1 MEEKEFLKLEN
12 RLILK
17 LKIKPIS
24 PLIIKMGDGKE
35 KDDSES
41 VITFMTSESPQISK
55 NGKGITGYNKE
66 TKKINEDG
74 REGEPFILG
83 STLRGLFRERFC
95 QIYGIEGN
103 LEDYDKKTTIESSNN
118 DSENAENEKQN
129 DLESKENI
137 KLIKKLFGYTDVN
150 DALKGRIF
158 LEDAYLENEEYRK
171 AFYKKDNGL
180 EIKRKLFKTRSITP
194 IDAFTG
200 KAVVP
205 LTVEYL
211 EEYFLTTLIINNITK
226 EELKNIYFVIR
237 DSLLGE
243 IRIGSSKTRGFGQIE
258 FHIEDFIFEKYA
270 TNNDDEEYKYIE
282 ELREFFVSNDTSI
295 KIGDKYLRE
304 NLEFKDEKYKKVDV
318 ENPNEFIKKL
328 FGEE

>member
-55 NGKGITGYNKE
+55 NGKGITCYNKE
-66 TKKINEDG
+66 TKKINEDD

-95 QIYGIEGN
+95 QIYRIEGN
-103 LEDYDKKTTIESSNN
+103 LEDYDKKTAIGSSNN

-129 DLESKENI
+129 DLGKEDI
-137 KLIKKLFGYTDVN
+137 KLIKKLFGYTDGN
-150 DALKGRIF
+150 EAFKGRIF

-180 EIKRKLFKTRSITP
+180 EIKRKIFKTRSITP

-211 EEYFLTTLIINNITK
+211 EEYFLTTLTINNITE

-243 IRIGSSKTRGFGQIE
+243 ICIGSSKTRGFGQIE

-270 TNNDDEEYKYIE
+270 TNNDNEEYKYIE
-282 ELREFFVSNDTSI
+282 ELREFFVSNDASI

-304 NLEFKDEKYKKVDV
+304 NFEFKDEKYKKVDV

>member
-35 KDDSES
+35 KDNSES

-55 NGKGITGYNKE
+55 NGKGITDYNKE
-66 TKKINEDG
+66 TKKIDG
-74 REGEPFILG
+74 DGGEGEPFILG

-103 LEDYDKKTTIESSNN
+103 LEDYKITIGSSNS
-118 DSENAENEKQN
+118 DSENEKQN

-282 ELREFFVSNDTSI
+282 ELREFFVSNDASI

>member
-35 KDDSES
+35 KDNSES
-41 VITFMTSESPQISK
+41 VITFMTSESTQISK
-55 NGKGITGYNKE
+55 NRKGITDYNKE
-66 TKKINEDG
+66 TKKIDEDG

-103 LEDYDKKTTIESSNN
+103 LEDYKTTIGSSNS
-118 DSENAENEKQN
+118 DSENEKQN

-205 LTVEYL
+205 LTVEYV
-211 EEYFLTTLIINNITK
+211 EEYFLTTLTINNITE

-270 TNNDDEEYKYIE
+270 TNNDNEEYKYIE
-282 ELREFFVSNDTSI
+282 ELREFFVSNDVSI

-304 NLEFKDEKYKKVDV
+304 NLVFKDEKYKKVDV

>member
-35 KDDSES
+35 KDNSES

-55 NGKGITGYNKE
+55 NGKGITDYNKE
-66 TKKINEDG
+66 TKKIDEDG

-103 LEDYDKKTTIESSNN
+103 LEDYKIIIGSSN
-118 DSENAENEKQN
+118 S

-295 KIGDKYLRE
+295 KIGNKYLRE
-304 NLEFKDEKYKKVDV
+304 NLQFKDEKYKKVDV